1 MVKKSLMLDCF
12 LFTLEG
18 DDVVVETAFGGSS
31 VRTFLG
37 GDGSGSSSS
46 LQETNSFLVTKNPLS
61 STNVLQFEK
70 KKCVYSK
77 ANSFVSMML
86 K

>member
-1 MVKKSLMLDCF
+1 MLDCF

-18 DDVVVETAFGGSS
+18 DDVVVEATFGRSS
-31 VRTFLG
+31 VRAFLG

-61 STNVLQFEK
+61 STNVLQLK

-77 ANSFVSMML
+77 ATGTYGDL
-86 K
+86 GLED

>member
-1 MVKKSLMLDCF
+1 MVKKFLMLDCF

-61 STNVLQFEK
+61 STNVLQFEIK
-70 KKCVYSK
+70 
-77 ANSFVSMML
+77 MRLL
-86 K
+86 KGHCIKM

>member
-1 MVKKSLMLDCF
+1 MLDCF

-18 DDVVVETAFGGSS
+18 DDVVETAFGGSS

-70 KKCVYSK
+70 KNASTQRPIV
-77 ANSFVSMML
+77 L
-86 K
+86 

>member
-1 MVKKSLMLDCF
+1 VKKFLMLDCF

-18 DDVVVETAFGGSS
+18 DDVVVETAFGTSS
-31 VRTFLG
+31 VRAFLAC
-37 GDGSGSSSS
+37 DGSGSSSS

-70 KKCVYSK
+70 RNASTQR
-77 ANSFVSMML
+77 
-86 K
+86 